1 MSWFNTVE
9 FYVIAATAAAAAVA
23 LAALPRKRTENILHM
38 EAGAL
43 SHSGEGPMLKVWVD
57 DDRRVHIRR
66 TGLPDNDDTG
76 AVSLAVNMA
85 GFDVTIDE
93 RLVRG
98 KGTGESV
105 DTAEFV
111 LDYFGRERYHI
122 CYRGDDTGVFTAF
135 TLPVQEG
142 VKITRDL
149 RV

>member
-9 FYVIAATAAAAAVA
+9 FYVISATMAAAAVA

-43 SHSGEGPMLKVWVD
+43 SYSGEEPSLQVWVD
-57 DDRRVHIRR
+57 DNRRVHIRR
-66 TGLPDNDDTG
+66 TGLPENDDSG

-93 RLVRG
+93 RVVRG
-98 KGTGESV
+98 RGTGENV

-111 LDYFGRERYHI
+111 LDYFGRERYHL
-122 CYRGDDTGVFTAF
+122 CYRSEDTGAFAAF
-135 TLPVQEG
+135 TLPVKEG
-142 VKITRDL
+142 VKIRRDL
-149 RV
+149 SL